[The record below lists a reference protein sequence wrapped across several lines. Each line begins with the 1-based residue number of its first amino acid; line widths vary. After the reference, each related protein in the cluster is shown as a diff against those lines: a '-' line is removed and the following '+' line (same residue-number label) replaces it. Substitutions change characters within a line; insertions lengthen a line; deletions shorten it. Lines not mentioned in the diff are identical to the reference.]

1 VTEVDRPYSD
11 ATPTRRALLLAGAG
25 ALLAG
30 ALVAAPAQSAE
41 PSPGAPSS
49 PAAGSGSSTAGQT
62 WVGTWATA
70 PTTVPPANNTVFE
83 NQTIRQTV
91 HVSVGGSVLRVRL
104 TNEFGSTPLVIGE
117 AHVARAATANA
128 PSRSIAPGTDRRL
141 TFGGRAS
148 VTIPAGAPALS
159 DPVRL
164 SVPAL
169 SDLVVSIYLPQR
181 TRVTTTHNFSF
192 QDNVAAAGNVTG
204 RRTVT
209 PTATFQRWDFLSGVS
224 VLAPRRASA
233 VVTLGDSITD
243 GANTTPNTNSRW
255 PDQLARRLHAA
266 GLTDRG
272 VLNVGISGNR
282 LLHDP
287 NPLPGSGAETF
298 AAFFGESALRRFDR
312 DVAARPGARYV
323 TVLIGVNDLGHPG
336 TIAPVSEKVS
346 AADLIFGYRQLIARA
361 HERGLRIYGGTITP
375 FAHDTFGFDTPEN
388 RAKRHAVNHWIRTS
402 REFDAVIDFD
412 AAVRDPADRERLL
425 PAYDSGDHLHPN
437 DAGMVAMARAV
448 PLRLFR

>member
-1 VTEVDRPYSD
+1 VTEVNRSYSPSSADRP
-11 ATPTRRALLLAGAG
+11 RRAVLLSGGLA
-25 ALLAG
+25 ALLAAG
-30 ALVAAPAQSAE
+30 LATAPAQSAE
-41 PSPGAPSS
+41 PSPGA
-49 PAAGSGSSTAGQT
+49 AVRSGGGIGGQT

-70 PTTVPPANNTVFE
+70 PTTVPASSNTVFH
-83 NQTIRQTV
+83 NQTIRQTL
-91 HVSVGGSVLRVRL
+91 HVSIGGKVLRVRL
-104 TNEFGSTPLVIGE
+104 TNEFGSAPLVIGE
-117 AHVARAATANA
+117 AHVARAATPDA

-164 SVPAL
+164 TVPPL

-192 QDNVAAAGNVTG
+192 QDNVAATGNVTG

-224 VLAPRRASA
+224 VLADRRSAA

-255 PDQLARRLHAA
+255 PDVLARRLQAA
-266 GLTDRG
+266 GLRDRG

-287 NPLPGSGAETF
+287 NPLAGSGAEAF

-312 DVAARPGARYV
+312 DVAARPGARYL

-336 TIAPVSEKVS
+336 TIAPLSETVST
-346 AADLIFGYRQLIARA
+346 ADLIFGYRQLIARG
-361 HERGLRIYGGTITP
+361 HERGLRVYGGTITP
-375 FAHDTFGFDTPEN
+375 FANDTFGFDTPEN
-388 RAKRHAVNHWIRTS
+388 RAKRQAVNRWIRTS
-402 REFDAVIDFD
+402 GEFDAVLDFD
-412 AAVRDPADRERLL
+412 AAVRDPADPERLL

-437 DAGMVAMARAV
+437 DAGMAAMARAV